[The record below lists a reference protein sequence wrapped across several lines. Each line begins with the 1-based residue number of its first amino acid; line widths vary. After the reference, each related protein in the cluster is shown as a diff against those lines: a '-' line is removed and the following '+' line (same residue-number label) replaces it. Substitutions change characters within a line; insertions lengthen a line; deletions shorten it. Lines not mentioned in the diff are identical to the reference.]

1 MKRALA
7 LVERDMRKFRRSPAL
22 IFASLVLPL
31 VQLVIL
37 GNAFGG
43 NIKNVNLGVV
53 NLDRGP
59 KSIDVLERVR
69 AVGANARTFLPRE
82 YADQGAALRDLRN
95 GVLGGVLI
103 IPLHY
108 SRDLL
113 EQHEPRLALITDNTD
128 RSVAGAI
135 GDQMSQLVNS
145 INMPAVQPREAQQ
158 AALDVVEVYPYINY
172 IKYLLPGSMVLAIF
186 VTAMIGGGMLFIDD
200 KSRGLHE
207 GYMVTPIT
215 KWELILGF
223 NLSGVIKAVLAGET
237 VLIVGG
243 VVAQVPNFFQPLRL
257 AELTLMVILTS
268 IALIGMMFFLMAR
281 ISDPLVPRAIFGVL
295 NTLLFFPSGAVYP
308 IAGFPRWL
316 RWMSV
321 GDPFTYAVHAFR
333 LLLLKDV
340 GISAV
345 ATDVFALGLT
355 SIVVLTGATLLF
367 RRTL

>member
-22 IFASLVLPL
+22 LFASLVLPL
-31 VQLVIL
+31 VQLIIL

-43 NIKNVNLGVV
+43 NIKNVSLGVV

-59 KSIDVLERVR
+59 KSVDVLERVR
-69 AVGANARTFLPRE
+69 AVSANARTFLPTD
-82 YADQGAALRDLRN
+82 YADEGAALRDLRK
-95 GVLGGVLI
+95 GALSGVLI
-103 IPLHY
+103 IPQHY
-108 SRDLL
+108 SRDLA
-113 EQHEPRLALITDNTD
+113 EQHQPHLALITDNTD

-135 GDQMSQLVNS
+135 GSQMSDLVAS
-145 INMPAVQPREAQQ
+145 INAPAVAPREPLE

-172 IKYLLPGSMVLAIF
+172 IKYLLPGSTVLAIF
-186 VTAMIGGGMLFIDD
+186 VTAMIGGGMLYIDD

-223 NLSGVIKAVLAGET
+223 NLSGVIKGVLAGET
-237 VLIVGG
+237 VLVLGA
-243 VVAQVPNFFQPLRL
+243 VLAMVPNFFEPVRL
-257 AELTLMVILTS
+257 VELTLMVVLTS
-268 IALIGMMFFLMAR
+268 IALIGMMFFIMAR

-308 IAGFPRWL
+308 IAGFPGWL
-316 RWMSV
+316 RWVSV
-321 GDPFTYAVHAFR
+321 CDPFTYAVHSFR
-333 LLLLKDV
+333 TLLLKDV
-340 GISAV
+340 GFTAV
-345 ATDVFALGLT
+345 TTDIFALVLT
-355 SIVVLTGATLLF
+355 SMIVLAGATLLF

>member
-1 MKRALA
+1 MLRALA

-22 IFASLVLPL
+22 LFASLGLPL

-43 NIKNVNLGVV
+43 NIKNVVLGVV
-53 NLDRGP
+53 NLDHGP
-59 KSIDVLERVR
+59 KSVDVIERLR
-69 AVGANARTFLPRE
+69 AVGANARTFLPTD
-82 YADQGAALRDLRN
+82 YVDQGDAISDLRK
-95 GVLGGVLI
+95 GTLGAVLI
-103 IPLHY
+103 IPQHY

-113 EQHEPRLALITDNTD
+113 EQHEPHLALITDNTD
-128 RSVAGAI
+128 RSTAGAVQA
-135 GDQMSQLVNS
+135 QMSDLVAS
-145 INMPAVQPREAQQ
+145 INMPEVALREPQQ

-172 IKYLLPGSMVLAIF
+172 IKYLLPGSVALAIF

-223 NLSGVIKAVLAGET
+223 NLSGVIKGVLAGMT
-237 VLIVGG
+237 LLVLGAM
-243 VVAQVPNFFQPLRL
+243 VASVPNFFEPVRL
-257 AELTLMVILTS
+257 VGLTVMVILTS
-268 IALIGMMFFLMAR
+268 IAFIGMMFFLMAR

-308 IAGFPRWL
+308 IAGFPTWL
-316 RWMSV
+316 RTISQA
-321 GDPFTYAVHAFR
+321 DPFTYAVHGLR
-333 LLLLKDV
+333 TLLLKDV
-340 GISAV
+340 GITAIW
-345 ATDVFALGLT
+345 TDVFALSLT
-355 SIVVLTGATLLF
+355 CAIVLGGATLLF

>member
-43 NIKNVNLGVV
+43 NIKNVKMGVV

-59 KSIDVLERVR
+59 ESVDVLERVR
-69 AVGANARTFLPRE
+69 AVGANARTFLPVD
-82 YADQGAALRDLRN
+82 YADEGTAMGDLRKGDLS
-95 GVLGGVLI
+95 GVLV
-103 IPLHY
+103 IPQHY

-113 EQHEPRLALITDNTD
+113 EQHQPHLAIITDNTD

-135 GDQMSQLVNS
+135 GEQMSTLVAS
-145 INMPAVQPREAQQ
+145 INAPEVAPREPQQ
-158 AALDVVEVYPYINY
+158 ALLDTVEVYPYIDY
-172 IKYLLPGSMVLAIF
+172 IKYLLPGSVALAIF

-237 VLIVGG
+237 VLVLGA
-243 VVAQVPNFFQPLRL
+243 VVAGVPHFFEPMRVI
-257 AELTLMVILTS
+257 ELTLLVILTS
-268 IALIGMMFFLMAR
+268 IALIGMMFFIMAR

-308 IAGFPRWL
+308 IAGFPKWL
-316 RWMSV
+316 RVMSQC
-321 GDPFTYAVHAFR
+321 DPFTYAVHAFR
-333 LLLLKDV
+333 TLLLKDV

-345 ATDVFALGLT
+345 TMDIFALTLT
-355 SIVVLTGATLLF
+355 SIVVLSGATLLF

>member
-22 IFASLVLPL
+22 LSASLVLPL

-43 NIKNVNLGVV
+43 NIKNVLLGVV

-59 KSIDVLERVR
+59 ESVDVLERVR
-69 AVGANARTFLPRE
+69 AVGANARTFLPSD
-82 YADQGAALRDLRN
+82 YADESLAIHDLRR
-95 GVLGGVLI
+95 GRLSGVLI
-103 IPLHY
+103 IPQHY

-113 EQHEPRLALITDNTD
+113 EQHQPHLALITDNTD

-135 GDQMSQLVNS
+135 GDQMASLVTS
-145 INMPAVQPREAQQ
+145 INAPQVAPREPQQ
-158 AALDVVEVYPYINY
+158 ALLDVVEVYPYIDY
-172 IKYLLPGSMVLAIF
+172 IKYLLPGSVALAIF

-237 VLIVGG
+237 VLVLGA
-243 VVAQVPNFFQPLRL
+243 VVARVPDFFEPSRL
-257 AELTLMVILTS
+257 IELTLMVILTA
-268 IALIGMMFFLMAR
+268 IALIGMMFFIMAR

-308 IAGFPRWL
+308 IAGFPKWL
-316 RWMSV
+316 RVMSEC
-321 GDPFTYAVHAFR
+321 DPFTYAVHGFR
-333 LLLLKDV
+333 SLLLKDV
-340 GISAV
+340 GVSAIT
-345 ATDVFALGLT
+345 TDIFALTLT
-355 SIVVLTGATLLF
+355 SVVVLSGATLLF

>member
-22 IFASLVLPL
+22 IVSSLVLPL
-31 VQLVIL
+31 MQLIIL
-37 GNAFGG
+37 GSAFGG
-43 NIKNVNLGVV
+43 NIKNVILGVV
-53 NLDRGP
+53 NLDHGP
-59 KSIDVLERVR
+59 ESVDVIERLR
-69 AVGANARTFLPRE
+69 AVGANARTFLPID
-82 YADQGAALRDLRN
+82 YVDQGAAIHDLRK
-95 GVLGGVLI
+95 GVVSAVVI
-103 IPLHY
+103 IPQHY

-113 EQHEPRLALITDNTD
+113 EKHQPHLALITDNTD
-128 RSVAGAI
+128 RSVAGAV
-135 GDQMSQLVNS
+135 GDQMSSLVAS
-145 INMPAVQPREAQQ
+145 INAPQVAPREAQQ
-158 AALDVVEVYPYINY
+158 ALLDVVEVYPYIDY

-237 VLIVGG
+237 VLVLGAIV
-243 VVAQVPNFFQPLRL
+243 ARVPNFFQPARL
-257 AELTLMVILTS
+257 LELTLMVVLTS
-268 IALIGMMFFLMAR
+268 IALIGMMFFIMAR
-281 ISDPLVPRAIFGVL
+281 INDPLVPRAIFGVL

-308 IAGFPRWL
+308 IAGFPAWL

-321 GDPFTYAVHAFR
+321 CDPFTYAVHAFR
-333 LLLLKDV
+333 TLLLKDF

-345 ATDVFALGLT
+345 THDIFALTLT
-355 SIVVLTGATLLF
+355 SAVVLAGATALF

>member
-22 IFASLVLPL
+22 LFASLVLPL
-31 VQLVIL
+31 LQLVIL

-43 NIKNVNLGVV
+43 NIKNVTLGVV

-59 KSIDVLERVR
+59 KSVDVLERVR
-69 AVGANARTFLPRE
+69 AVGANARTFLPE
-82 YADQGAALRDLRN
+82 DYDDEGTAISDLRK

-103 IPLHY
+103 IPQHY

-113 EQHEPRLALITDNTD
+113 EQHRPHLALITDNTD
-128 RSVAGAI
+128 RSTASAVGA
-135 GDQMSQLVNS
+135 QMSDLVAS
-145 INMPAVQPREAQQ
+145 INAPEVAPRETPQ
-158 AALDVVEVYPYINY
+158 ASLDLVEVYPYIDY
-172 IKYLLPGSMVLAIF
+172 IKYLLPGSVVLAIF
-186 VTAMIGGGMLFIDD
+186 VTSLIGGGLLFIDD

-207 GYMVTPIT
+207 GYMVTPIK

-223 NLSGVIKAVLAGET
+223 NLSGVIKATLAGET
-237 VLIVGG
+237 VLVLGATI
-243 VVAQVPNFFQPLRL
+243 AQVPNFFQPIRL
-257 AELTLMVILTS
+257 IELTAMVVLTGV
-268 IALIGMMFFLMAR
+268 ALIGFMFFIMAR
-281 ISDPLVPRAIFGVL
+281 INDPLVPRAIFGVL

-316 RWMSV
+316 RWISE

-333 LLLLKDV
+333 TLLLKDV
-340 GISAV
+340 GISAIT
-345 ATDVFALGLT
+345 TDIFALALT
-355 SIVVLTGATLLF
+355 STIVLVGATLLF

>member
-22 IFASLVLPL
+22 LFASLVLPL

-53 NLDRGP
+53 NLDHGP
-59 KSIDVLERVR
+59 KSVDVVERVR
-69 AVGANARTFLPRE
+69 AVGANARTFLPVD
-82 YADQGAALRDLRN
+82 YLDQGTAVADLRK

-103 IPLHY
+103 IPQHY

-113 EQHEPRLALITDNTD
+113 EQHQPHLALITDNTD
-128 RSVAGAI
+128 RSVAGAV
-135 GDQMSQLVNS
+135 GDQMTTLVQS
-145 INMPAVQPREAQQ
+145 INAPQVAPREAAQ

-200 KSRGLHE
+200 KARGLHE

-215 KWELILGF
+215 KWELIAGF

-237 VLIVGG
+237 VLILGAA
-243 VVAQVPNFFQPLRL
+243 VAQVPHFFEPVRL
-257 AELTLMVILTS
+257 AELTLMVVLTS
-268 IALIGMMFFLMAR
+268 VALIGMMFFIMAR

-308 IAGFPRWL
+308 IAGFPAWL
-316 RWMSV
+316 RWLSV
-321 GDPFTYAVHAFR
+321 CDPFTYAVHSFR
-333 LLLLKDV
+333 TLLLKDV
-340 GISAV
+340 GFAAV
-345 ATDVFALGLT
+345 TGDILALILT
-355 SIVVLTGATLLF
+355 SVVVLTGATLLF

>member
-22 IFASLVLPL
+22 LVSSLVLPL
-31 VQLVIL
+31 LQLIIL

-59 KSIDVLERVR
+59 ESVDVLERVR
-69 AVGANARTFLPRE
+69 AVGANARTFLPNDYDDE
-82 YADQGAALRDLRN
+82 GAAVGDLRR
-95 GVLGGVLI
+95 GVLGAVLI
-103 IPLHY
+103 IPQHY

-113 EQHEPRLALITDNTD
+113 EQHQPHLALITDNTD
-128 RSVAGAI
+128 RSVAGAM
-135 GDQMSQLVNS
+135 GEQMSLLVAS
-145 INMPAVQPREAQQ
+145 INAPQVAPREPQQ
-158 AALDVVEVYPYINY
+158 ALLDVVEVYPYIDY
-172 IKYLLPGSMVLAIF
+172 IKYLLPGSVSLAIF

-223 NLSGVIKAVLAGET
+223 NLSGVIKATLAGET
-237 VLIVGG
+237 VLVLGAMVAG
-243 VVAQVPNFFQPLRL
+243 VPHFFEPARVL
-257 AELTLMVILTS
+257 ELTFIVVLTS
-268 IALIGMMFFLMAR
+268 VALIGMMFFIMAR

-308 IAGFPRWL
+308 IAGFPKWL
-316 RWMSV
+316 RIMSV
-321 GDPFTYAVHAFR
+321 CDPFTYAVHALR
-333 LLLLKDV
+333 SLLLKDI
-340 GISAV
+340 GIAAV
-345 ATDVFALGLT
+345 TTDIFALALT
-355 SIVVLTGATLLF
+355 SVIVLSGSALLF

>member
-22 IFASLVLPL
+22 MFASLVLPL

-43 NIKNVNLGVV
+43 NIKNVNMGVV

-59 KSIDVLERVR
+59 KSVDVLERVR
-69 AVGANARTFLPRE
+69 AVGANARTFLPVD
-82 YADQGAALRDLRN
+82 YADEGAALTDLRQ

-113 EQHEPRLALITDNTD
+113 EQHQPHLALITDNTD

-135 GDQMSQLVNS
+135 GSQMSDLVAS
-145 INMPAVQPREAQQ
+145 INAPAVMPRESPQ

-200 KSRGLHE
+200 KARGLHE

-237 VLIVGG
+237 VLVIG
-243 VVAQVPNFFQPLRL
+243 AMLAEVPDFFEPVRL
-257 AELTLMVILTS
+257 LELTLMVVLTS
-268 IALIGMMFFLMAR
+268 IALIGMMFFIMAR

-308 IAGFPRWL
+308 IAGFPGWL

-321 GDPFTYAVHAFR
+321 CDPFTYAVHGFR
-333 LLLLKDV
+333 SLLLKDV
-340 GISAV
+340 GIA
-345 ATDVFALGLT
+345 AIGHDIFALTVT
-355 SIVVLTGATLLF
+355 SVVVLAGSSLLF

>member
-22 IFASLVLPL
+22 MFASLVLPL

-53 NLDRGP
+53 NLDHGP

-69 AVGANARTFLPRE
+69 AVGANARTFVPFD
-82 YADQGAALRDLRN
+82 YPDQGTAVDDLRR

-103 IPLHY
+103 IPQHY

-113 EQHEPRLALITDNTD
+113 AQHQPHLALITDNTD
-128 RSVAGAI
+128 RSVSGAI
-135 GDQMSQLVNS
+135 GDQMSQLVSS
-145 INMPAVQPREAQQ
+145 INMPAVTPRESQEAT
-158 AALDVVEVYPYINY
+158 LDVVEVYPYINY

-186 VTAMIGGGMLFIDD
+186 VTAMIGGGMLYIDD

-223 NLSGVIKAVLAGET
+223 NLSGVIKAVLAGQT
-237 VLIVGG
+237 VLIIGAIM
-243 VVAQVPNFFQPLRL
+243 AQVPNFFEPVRL
-257 AELTLMVILTS
+257 AELTLMVVLTS

-308 IAGFPRWL
+308 IAGFPGWL
-316 RWMSV
+316 RWMSIA
-321 GDPFTYAVHAFR
+321 DPFTYAVHAFR
-333 LLLLKDV
+333 SLLLKDV

-345 ATDVFALGLT
+345 TTDIMALTLT
-355 SIVVLTGATLLF
+355 SVVVLTGAALLF

>member
-22 IFASLVLPL
+22 LFASLVLPL

-43 NIKNVNLGVV
+43 NIKNVMLGVV
-53 NLDRGP
+53 NLDHGP
-59 KSIDVLERVR
+59 ESVDVIERVR
-69 AVGANARTFLPRE
+69 AVGANARTFLPVD
-82 YADQGAALRDLRN
+82 YVDQGVAIGDLRK
-95 GVLGGVLI
+95 GELGAVLI
-103 IPLHY
+103 IPQHY

-113 EQHEPRLALITDNTD
+113 EQHQPRLALITDNTD
-128 RSVAGAI
+128 RSTAGAVD
-135 GDQMSQLVNS
+135 DQMTQLVAS
-145 INMPAVQPREAQQ
+145 INAPQVASREPGQ

-172 IKYLLPGSMVLAIF
+172 IKYLLPGSVALAIF
-186 VTAMIGGGMLFIDD
+186 VMSMIGGGLLFIDD

-223 NLSGVIKAVLAGET
+223 NLSGSIKAFIAGET
-237 VLIVGG
+237 VLVLGA
-243 VVAQVPNFFQPLRL
+243 VVADIPNFFEPIRL
-257 AELTLMVILTS
+257 IELTLMVILTS

-281 ISDPLVPRAIFGVL
+281 INDPLVPRAIFGVL

-308 IAGFPRWL
+308 IAGFPQWL
-316 RWMSV
+316 RWMSA
-321 GDPFTYAVHAFR
+321 GDPFTYAVHGFR
-333 LLLLKDV
+333 TLLLKDV
-340 GISAV
+340 GISAIG
-345 ATDVFALGLT
+345 TDVFALALT
-355 SIVVLTGATLLF
+355 STVVLAGATLLF

>member
-31 VQLVIL
+31 VQLIIL

-43 NIKNVNLGVV
+43 NIKNVNMGVV

-59 KSIDVLERVR
+59 QSVDVLERVR
-69 AVGANARTFLPRE
+69 AVGANARTFLPIDYGDE
-82 YADQGAALRDLRN
+82 GLALADLRK
-95 GVLGGVLI
+95 GILGGVVI
-103 IPLHY
+103 IPAHY

-113 EQHEPRLALITDNTD
+113 QQHQPHLALITDNTD
-128 RSVAGAI
+128 RSVAGAV
-135 GDQMSQLVNS
+135 GSQMADLVAS
-145 INMPAVQPREAQQ
+145 INAPQVAPREPPQ
-158 AALDVVEVYPYINY
+158 AALDVVEIYPYINY

-186 VTAMIGGGMLFIDD
+186 VTAMIGGGMLFLDD

-237 VLIVGG
+237 VLVLGAIM
-243 VVAQVPNFFQPLRL
+243 ADVPDFFEPVRL
-257 AELTLMVILTS
+257 LELTLMVVLTS
-268 IALIGMMFFLMAR
+268 VALIGMMFFIMAR

-308 IAGFPRWL
+308 IAGFPGWL

-321 GDPFTYAVHAFR
+321 CDPFTYAVHSFR
-333 LLLLKDV
+333 TLLLKDV
-340 GISAV
+340 GISAITGDIV
-345 ATDVFALGLT
+345 ALVST
-355 SIVVLTGATLLF
+355 SIVVLAGATLLF

>member
-22 IFASLVLPL
+22 LVASLVLPL
-31 VQLVIL
+31 LQLVIL

-43 NIKNVNLGVV
+43 NIKNVIVGIV

-59 KSIDVLERVR
+59 ESVGVLERVR
-69 AVGANARTFLPRE
+69 AVGANARTFLPVD
-82 YADQGAALRDLRN
+82 YDDQGAALRDLRK

-103 IPLHY
+103 IPQRY

-113 EQHEPRLALITDNTD
+113 ARHQPHLALITDNTD
-128 RSVAGAI
+128 RSVAGAV
-135 GDQMSQLVNS
+135 GAQMSDLVAS
-145 INMPAVQPREAQQ
+145 INAPEVPPREPAQ
-158 AALDVVEVYPYINY
+158 AALDVVEIYPYINY

-200 KSRGLHE
+200 KARGLHE

-237 VLIVGG
+237 VLLAGGIV
-243 VVAQVPNFFQPLRL
+243 AEVPDLFQPARL
-257 AELTLMVILTS
+257 LELTLMVVLTS
-268 IALIGMMFFLMAR
+268 VALIGMMFFIMAR

-308 IAGFPRWL
+308 IAGFPAWL
-316 RWMSV
+316 RFMSV
-321 GDPFTYAVHAFR
+321 CDPFTYAVHSFR
-333 LLLLKDV
+333 ALLLKDI

-345 ATDVFALGLT
+345 TPDIFALVLT
-355 SIVVLTGATLLF
+355 SVVVLSGATLLF

>member
-22 IFASLVLPL
+22 LFASLMLPL

-43 NIKNVNLGVV
+43 NIKNVVLGVV

-59 KSIDVLERVR
+59 ESVDVLERLR
-69 AVGANARTFLPRE
+69 AVGANARTFLPTD
-82 YADQGAALRDLRN
+82 YGDQGAAIGDLRK
-95 GVLGGVLI
+95 GLLGGVLI
-103 IPLHY
+103 IPQHY

-113 EQHEPRLALITDNTD
+113 EQHQPHLALITDNTD
-128 RSVAGAI
+128 RSTAGAI
-135 GDQMSQLVNS
+135 GDQMSSLVTS
-145 INMPAVQPREAQQ
+145 INAPQVAPREPQQ
-158 AALDVVEVYPYINY
+158 ALLDVVEVYPYIDY
-172 IKYLLPGSMVLAIF
+172 IKYLLPGSVTLAIF

-237 VLIVGG
+237 VLIVGALIAG
-243 VVAQVPNFFQPLRL
+243 VPNFFEPMRL
-257 AELTLMVILTS
+257 VELTLMVILTS
-268 IALIGMMFFLMAR
+268 IALIGLMFFIMAR
-281 ISDPLVPRAIFGVL
+281 ISNPLLPRAIFGVL

-308 IAGFPRWL
+308 IAGFPKWL
-316 RWMSV
+316 RVISNC
-321 GDPFTYAVHAFR
+321 DPFTYAVHAFHS
-333 LLLLKDV
+333 LLLKD
-340 GISAV
+340 GGLAAV
-345 ATDVFALGLT
+345 TGDVFALTLT
-355 SIVVLTGATLLF
+355 SIVVLSGATLLF